1 MLLTLFS
8 ILISACMSPKTQTQ
22 TTPSQVSL
30 PGSELHSLTS
40 TITRR
45 DYDIYIR
52 LPDEYN
58 TEQQDLYPVL
68 YVLDGQWDFKLLD
81 SICGGLVYD
90 KVMPKAIIAGITYSG
105 DNPDYGALRAM
116 DYTPV
121 HDASISGSGGAP
133 EFLNFFKQELIPFIE
148 GNYRADPARRVL
160 IGSSFGG
167 SFSLFALF
175 SEPQLFYGYVIS
187 SPAVS
192 YGNRAAFTQEAEYAS
207 SHSDLPARVFISVGD
222 AEWLYQP
229 VDEFIQV
236 INGRNYTGLEMATRI
251 IEGEGHSGNKP
262 ESYNRGVRFI
272 FAKK

>member
-1 MLLTLFS
+1 MKSSVT
-8 ILISACMSPKTQTQ
+8 
-22 TTPSQVSL
+22 
-30 PGSELHSLTS
+30 G
-40 TITRR
+40 R

-52 LPDEYN
+52 LPDGYDAK
-58 TEQQDLYPVL
+58 QQQLYPVL

-90 KVMPKAIIAGITYSG
+90 EAMPKAIIAGITYSG

-121 HDASISGSGGAP
+121 HDATISGSGGAP
-133 EFLNFFKQELIPFIE
+133 EFLSFFKQELIPFIE
-148 GNYRADPARRVL
+148 GNYRADPAQRIL

-167 SFSLFALF
+167 SFSLYTLF

-192 YGNRAAFTQEAEYAS
+192 YGNRAAFAQETEYAS

-229 VDEFIQV
+229 VQEFIQV
-236 INGRNYTGLEMATRI
+236 LQRRNYADLELGIRI
-251 IEGEGHSGNKP
+251 IDGEGHSGNKP

-272 FAKK
+272 FAKQK